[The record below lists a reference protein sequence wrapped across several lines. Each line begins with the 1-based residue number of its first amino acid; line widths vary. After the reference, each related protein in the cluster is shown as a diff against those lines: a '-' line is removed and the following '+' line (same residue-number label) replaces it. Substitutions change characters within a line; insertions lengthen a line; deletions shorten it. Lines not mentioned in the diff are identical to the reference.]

1 MDHEYRTANDDQTVN
16 QLQEYLT
23 QSRALARRHITF
35 FLYAFLAVVVHG
47 VSMLV
52 PPMQSP
58 DEIDHLQ
65 RAYLLAHGQI
75 FLQTPA
81 GASSGGQVDTGL
93 VGYLVNYA
101 TLAGKP
107 DARLTADLKRHGEAA
122 QWTGVHGFSSL
133 PGTGYNLPAIYAPQ
147 ALALAIGEQLNLSI
161 DASYR
166 MARLFVLITT
176 LSLLI
181 AAFKLYRPS
190 PLALIVLVLPMSLF
204 QMTASTIDGMSM
216 ALAFFAVSCFK
227 RDWEQE
233 NTDRRVFMMLT
244 VSVAV
249 LVTCR
254 AYMAPMLLMLIAPA
268 ILHRS
273 RQRLI
278 IAVAATGAVVAWT
291 VLGMAVTTDLRSGH
305 KVTPGAIAKYYLT
318 DPAALWNV
326 MYATLSDAGLT
337 AQYWRSFIGTL
348 GWLDTTMPMSVYIGI
363 STLIALALL
372 INVRL
377 SAFKPRSAWVLLLCG
392 FASMVLVFLAMLVI
406 WTPHPAQVI
415 DGIQGRYFALP
426 VIVILCALDSKSGG
440 SRWLATYGIVFMVF
454 LVSTFSMITT
464 LADRYYLSNTGTVAQ

>member
-1 MDHEYRTANDDQTVN
+1 MGHKCRAASDDETVN

-23 QSRALARRHITF
+23 QSRAVARQHITF
-35 FLYAFLAVVVHG
+35 FLYAFLTLVVHG
-47 VSMLV
+47 VSLLV

-81 GASSGGQVDTGL
+81 GKSSGGQVDTGL
-93 VGYLVNYA
+93 VGYQVNYA

-107 DARLTADLKRHGEAA
+107 EARLTADLKRQGEAA
-122 QWTGVHGFSSL
+122 RWTGVRGFSLL
-133 PGTGYNLPAIYAPQ
+133 PGTGYNFPAIYAPQ
-147 ALALAIGEQLNLSI
+147 ALALAIGEQLNFGI

-166 MARLFVLITT
+166 MARLFALITT

-181 AAFKLYRPS
+181 AAFNLYRPS

-204 QMTASTIDGMSM
+204 QMTASTIDGISM

-227 RDWEQE
+227 RDWEQG
-233 NTDRRVFMMLT
+233 NTDPRVFLMLT
-244 VSVAV
+244 VSVV
-249 LVTCR
+249 LLVTCR
-254 AYMAPMLLMLIAPA
+254 AYMMPMLLMLIAPA

-273 RQRLI
+273 RKRLI
-278 IAVAATGAVVAWT
+278 ISVAATGVVVAWIA
-291 VLGMAVTTDLRSGH
+291 LAMAITKDLRLGD
-305 KVTPGAIAKYYLT
+305 KVAPGAIAKYYLT

-326 MYATLSDAGLT
+326 IYATLSDAGLT

-377 SAFKPRSAWVLLLCG
+377 SAFKQRRELILLLCG

-406 WTPHPAQVI
+406 WTPHPARVI
-415 DGIQGRYFALP
+415 DGVQGRYFALP
-426 VIVILCALDSKSGG
+426 VILIFCALDSKFDWP
-440 SRWLATYGIVFMVF
+440 RWLSTYGVVFMVF
-454 LVSTFSMITT
+454 LMSTFSMITT
-464 LADRYYLSNTGTVAQ
+464 LADRYYLSNTGTVAH